1 MTKMF
6 LRRLSASMFATT
18 LKIFHPEQG
27 GADGDL
33 SGGHHHAD
41 ADAALDLDDNLC
53 DDGLCDA
60 DADGVKVSK
69 RTSKPPRAPLP
80 SAEMVSFNSWKKK
93 SKTEIPQAQSW
104 SRCDSQLFASHAT
117 GSNEGA

>member
-41 ADAALDLDDNLC
+41 DDADLDVGDTLC
-53 DDGLCDA
+53 DADLCDA
-60 DADGVKVSK
+60 DADDDGVKVSK
-69 RTSKPPRAPLP
+69 RTSKPPRPPLP
-80 SAEMVSFNSWKKK
+80 SAEMVSFNS
-93 SKTEIPQAQSW
+93 
-104 SRCDSQLFASHAT
+104 
-117 GSNEGA
+117 

>member
-27 GADGDL
+27 GANGDL

-41 ADAALDLDDNLC
+41 DDADLDD
-53 DDGLCDA
+53 DLCDA

-80 SAEMVSFNSWKKK
+80 SAEMVSFNS
-93 SKTEIPQAQSW
+93 
-104 SRCDSQLFASHAT
+104 
-117 GSNEGA
+117 

>member
-27 GADGDL
+27 GANGDL

-41 ADAALDLDDNLC
+41 DDADLDDDDNLC
-53 DDGLCDA
+53 DGDLCDA
-60 DADGVKVSK
+60 DADADDAGVKVSK

-80 SAEMVSFNSWKKK
+80 SAEMVSFNS
-93 SKTEIPQAQSW
+93 
-104 SRCDSQLFASHAT
+104 
-117 GSNEGA
+117 

>member
-53 DDGLCDA
+53 DDDICDDGLCDA
-60 DADGVKVSK
+60 DADADVDGVKVSK

-80 SAEMVSFNSWKKK
+80 SAEMVSFNS
-93 SKTEIPQAQSW
+93 
-104 SRCDSQLFASHAT
+104 
-117 GSNEGA
+117 

>member
-41 ADAALDLDDNLC
+41 ADADLDDDDNLC
-53 DDGLCDA
+53 DGDLCDA
-60 DADGVKVSK
+60 DADADDDGVKVSK

-80 SAEMVSFNSWKKK
+80 SAEMVSFNS
-93 SKTEIPQAQSW
+93 
-104 SRCDSQLFASHAT
+104 
-117 GSNEGA
+117 

>member
-18 LKIFHPEQG
+18 LKILHPEQG
-27 GADGDL
+27 GANGDL

-41 ADAALDLDDNLC
+41 ADLDGDDNLC
-53 DDGLCDA
+53 DDD
-60 DADGVKVSK
+60 DDGVKVSK

-93 SKTEIPQAQSW
+93 
-104 SRCDSQLFASHAT
+104 
-117 GSNEGA
+117 

>member
-41 ADAALDLDDNLC
+41 ADLDDDDNLDDDDEIDC
-53 DDGLCDA
+53 DHFLPRMDHRLC
-60 DADGVKVSK
+60 
-69 RTSKPPRAPLP
+69 RPLP
-80 SAEMVSFNSWKKK
+80 IF
-93 SKTEIPQAQSW
+93 I
-104 SRCDSQLFASHAT
+104 C
-117 GSNEGA
+117 

>member
-41 ADAALDLDDNLC
+41 ADADLDVDDNLDDDDNLC
-53 DDGLCDA
+53 DGDLCDA
-60 DADGVKVSK
+60 DADDDGVKVSK

-80 SAEMVSFNSWKKK
+80 SAEMVSFNS
-93 SKTEIPQAQSW
+93 
-104 SRCDSQLFASHAT
+104 
-117 GSNEGA
+117 